1 MYQWSDSGLL
11 TCSPQSADALVCSA
25 ACGADLIA
33 LEEAERLGIRRC
45 SVLPFSPD
53 RFAFSLDASECRAS
67 FLTPMVLTI
76 QVTSWFFRIYGSIL
90 HKLPKVLRSTTQ
102 TASPYID

>member
-1 MYQWSDSGLL
+1 MLAVER
-11 TCSPQSADALVCSA
+11 ADAFVSSA

-53 RFAFSLDASECRAS
+53 RFTFSLDASECRAS
-67 FLTPMVLTI
+67 LLTPIVLTN
-76 QVTSWFFRIYGSIL
+76 QVTSWFFMIYGSVL
-90 HKLPKVLRSTTQ
+90 YKLPKVIRSINQ

>member
-1 MYQWSDSGLL
+1 MVRQRLVDMLAAER
-11 TCSPQSADALVCSA
+11 ADALVRSA

-45 SVLPFSPD
+45 VVLPFSPD
-53 RFAFSLDASECRAS
+53 QFTFSLDASECRAS
-67 FLTPMVLTI
+67 LLNPMVLTN
-76 QVTSWFFRIYGSIL
+76 QVTSWFFRICGSIL
-90 HKLPKVLRSTTQ
+90 HKLPKLIQSATQ

>member
-1 MYQWSDSGLL
+1 MLVAER
-11 TCSPQSADALVCSA
+11 ADALACSA

-45 SVLPFSPD
+45 LVLPFSPD
-53 RFAFSLDASECRAS
+53 RYAFFLDASECRAS
-67 FLTPMVLTI
+67 LLTPMILTI

-90 HKLPKVLRSTTQ
+90 HKLPKLIQSATQ